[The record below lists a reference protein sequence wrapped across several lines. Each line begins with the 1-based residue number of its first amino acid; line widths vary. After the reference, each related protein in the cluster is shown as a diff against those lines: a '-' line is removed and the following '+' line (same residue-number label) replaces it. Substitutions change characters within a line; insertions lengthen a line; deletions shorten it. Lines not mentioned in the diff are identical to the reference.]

1 MEVPCLVANVDG
13 FAGCRARLTEFYAK
27 HNPAKLPEV
36 AALVKKYEGNE
47 DLLFARL
54 HRKYNALSA
63 DEPAA
68 KASNI
73 DESAFLYEQ
82 SEDEAV
88 DTDAAAEADNED
100 DSDNETRAPAER
112 ETSSGDSDDGFQVI
126 KPPVVARAVSPIG
139 ASPVGTP
146 PVSPRSAATL
156 AHTRRQSSTLI
167 QEAIAEAR
175 RAQEERVKER
185 IARLMATKQS
195 SA

>member
-1 MEVPCLVANVDG
+1 VDKLT
-13 FAGCRARLTEFYAK
+13 GCRARLTEFYAK

-63 DEPAA
+63 DEPATNA
-68 KASNI
+68 ATI
-73 DESAFLYEQ
+73 DEGAFLYEQ

-88 DTDAAAEADNED
+88 DTDAAGEADNEA
-100 DSDNETRAPAER
+100 DSDSESRAPAER
-112 ETSSGDSDDGFQVI
+112 EPSSGDSDDGFQVI
-126 KPPVVARAVSPIG
+126 KPPVVPRVMSPAG
-139 ASPVGTP
+139 TSPVGTP
-146 PVSPRSAATL
+146 PVSPRSAAPL

-175 RAQEERVKER
+175 RAQEERIKER
-185 IARLMATKQS
+185 VARLMAKKQS
-195 SA
+195 AA